1 MILILA
7 SLGAFASGFAIA
19 YFWSR
24 SRQAVL
30 ETQLENEINQ
40 AQEKIKLIE
49 AARSTLENSFKSLS
63 SDALQKNNEA
73 FLLLA
78 KTQFENFQALAK
90 NELDKKQDG
99 IVDLVKPVRE
109 SLEKVDLKLQNIE
122 KNRIQTEQ
130 SLKEQMRSLTETH
143 QNLRTETSSLV
154 AALRSPQTR
163 GQWGEMQLKR
173 VIEMAGM
180 LDHCDFLTQASVTD
194 DQQNRLRPDVI
205 VSLPGGKNIV
215 VDAKTPLN
223 AYMDAM
229 QAESPDLKKQKFM
242 DHARHIRKHIDD
254 LSKKAYWNQFQPS
267 PDFVVL
273 FLPGESFFSAA
284 LEQDPALIEVG
295 ITQNVII
302 ATPTTLIS
310 LLRAASYGWQQE
322 RLAENIREI
331 AQMGQELYKRL
342 SDMTEHF
349 NRIGKNLG
357 QTVQAYNDT
366 LGSLERRVLVT
377 ARKFQD
383 QKILGQINSLPELA
397 NIEQTPKELQIP
409 ELN

>member
-1 MILILA
+1 VA
-7 SLGAFASGFAIA
+7 GFVIS
-19 YFWSR
+19 YFWGR
-24 SRQAVL
+24 SRQAIL
-30 ETQLENEINQ
+30 ETKLENEINQ

-49 AARSTLENSFKSLS
+49 EARQSLENSFRSLS

-78 KTQFENFQALAK
+78 KTQFENFQSAAK

-99 IVDLVKPVRE
+99 ILDLVKPVRE

-122 KNRIQTEQ
+122 KNRIQTEER
-130 SLKEQMRSLTETH
+130 LKEQMRSLTETH

-180 LDHCDFLTQASVTD
+180 LDHCDFVTQTSVTD

-229 QAESPDLKKQKFM
+229 QAESPDLKKQKFT

-254 LSKKAYWNQFQPS
+254 LSKKAYWSQFQPS

-284 LEQDPALIEVG
+284 LEQDPSLIEVG

-331 AQMGQELYKRL
+331 ARMGQELYKRL

-349 NRIGKNLG
+349 NRVGKNLG
-357 QTVQAYNDT
+357 QTVQAYNDSI
-366 LGSLERRVLVT
+366 GSLERRVLVT

-397 NIEQTPKELQIP
+397 NVDQLPKELRIP
-409 ELN
+409 DLN